1 MGRRSRAVVGRA
13 LLGLVALSVA
23 ASTARAQHQGHGATP
38 PAAAAPQGAA
48 APRKV
53 TMEEL
58 HRQGGVPRGWK
69 FALPAGDPAKGR
81 QLFADLECY
90 KCHAIQ
96 GAGFPPGG
104 GDAKSVGPELTGM
117 GGMHPAEYFAES
129 ILSPNAVILEGPG
142 YSGPDGTS
150 IMPGYAD
157 SLSVTQLVDL
167 VAFLKGLTG
176 GGHEHGAAPVEKTAG
191 DYTIRLAYQGG
202 DGDHAGHGAP
212 SAAPGHLMVF
222 VSDRATGEPVPYLPV
237 RATIRAAGKPARAVK
252 LSPMVGGQGFHYG
265 ANVTLPAG
273 AHTITLTIG
282 PATMQVMASAKGR
295 FAKPVTVV
303 FERPART

>member
-1 MGRRSRAVVGRA
+1 MSP
-13 LLGLVALSVA
+13 A
-23 ASTARAQHQGHGATP
+23 ASAPSAATP
-38 PAAAAPQGAA
+38 GAVGA
-48 APRKV
+48 RKI

-58 HRQGGVPRGWK
+58 HQAGGVPRGWK
-69 FALPAGDPAKGR
+69 FALPAGDPAKGK
-81 QLFADLECY
+81 QVFADLECY

-96 GAGFPPGG
+96 GESFPRAG
-104 GDAKSVGPELTGM
+104 GDAKNVGPELTGM

-129 ILSPNAVILEGPG
+129 ILSPNAVILEGSG
-142 YSGPDGTS
+142 YTGPDGKS
-150 IMPGYAD
+150 IMPSYAD

-176 GGHEHGAAPVEKTAG
+176 GGHEHGAAPVERTAG
-191 DYTIRLAYQGG
+191 DYAIRLDYRGG
-202 DGDHAGHGAP
+202 AGHGGHAGHAAP

-237 RATIRAAGKPARAVK
+237 TATIRASGKPARAVK

-265 ANVTLPAG
+265 ASVTLPDT
-273 AHTITLTIG
+273 AHTVTLRIG
-282 PATMQVMASAKGR
+282 PAAMPVMASAKGR

-303 FERPART
+303 FERAPGT

>member
-13 LLGLVALSVA
+13 LLGLVTLTVA
-23 ASTARAQHQGHGATP
+23 TSTARAQHQGHGAMS
-38 PAAAAPQGAA
+38 PATVTTQGAA

-69 FALPAGDPAKGR
+69 FALPAGDPVKGR

-96 GAGFPPGG
+96 GERFPPGG
-104 GDAKSVGPELTGM
+104 GDARNVGPDLTGM

-129 ILSPNAVILEGPG
+129 ILSPNAVILDGPG
-142 YSGPDGTS
+142 YSSPDGTS
-150 IMPGYAD
+150 IMPSYAD

-191 DYTIRLAYQGG
+191 DYTIRLAYRGG
-202 DGDHAGHGAP
+202 DGDHAGHGTP

-237 RATIRAAGKPARAVK
+237 RATIRASGKPARAVK

-265 ANVTLPAG
+265 ANVTLPEG
-273 AHTITLTIG
+273 AHTITLTID

-303 FERPART
+303 FERPAGT

>member
-13 LLGLVALSVA
+13 LLGLVTLTVA
-23 ASTARAQHQGHGATP
+23 TSTARAQHQGHGAMS
-38 PAAAAPQGAA
+38 PATVTTQGAA

-69 FALPAGDPAKGR
+69 FALPAGDPVKGR

-96 GAGFPPGG
+96 GERFPPGG
-104 GDAKSVGPELTGM
+104 GDARNVGPDLTGM
-117 GGMHPAEYFAES
+117 GGMHPVEYFAES
-129 ILSPNAVILEGPG
+129 ILSPNAVILDGPG
-142 YSGPDGTS
+142 YSSPDGTS
-150 IMPGYAD
+150 IMPSYAD

-191 DYTIRLAYQGG
+191 DYTIRLAYRGG
-202 DGDHAGHGAP
+202 DGDHAGHGTP

-237 RATIRAAGKPARAVK
+237 RATIRASGKPARAVK

-265 ANVTLPAG
+265 ANVTLPEG
-273 AHTITLTIG
+273 AHTITLTID

-303 FERPART
+303 FERPAGT